1 MYNIQQM
8 IQSGQNPQQIVTSIL
23 QKQQSPMTANLLAL
37 AQQGRVDEIEKIA
50 RNLVSAQGK
59 DYDTEFRAFKSQMG
73 FK

>member
-23 QKQQSPMTANLLAL
+23 QQQQNPMTANLLAL

>member
-23 QKQQSPMTANLLAL
+23 QKQQNPMTANLLTL